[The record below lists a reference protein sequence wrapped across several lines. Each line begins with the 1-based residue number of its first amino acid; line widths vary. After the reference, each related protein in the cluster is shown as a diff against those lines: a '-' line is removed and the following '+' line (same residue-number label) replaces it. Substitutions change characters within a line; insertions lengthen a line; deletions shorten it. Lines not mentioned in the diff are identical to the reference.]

1 MQSGV
6 LHETSSSLHPAALLP
21 PEQKQLWGG
30 GVTRGAPTHSP
41 QGSTRDFRLGAQG
54 LGLLQHHTNQNLC
67 QEGAVSQTLSRK
79 FQFIGG
85 EVEEG

>member
-1 MQSGV
+1 M
-6 LHETSSSLHPAALLP
+6 LRHT
-21 PEQKQLWGG
+21 
-30 GVTRGAPTHSP
+30 APGLNH
-41 QGSTRDFRLGAQG
+41 DFRLGAQG

-85 EVEEG
+85 GVGEG